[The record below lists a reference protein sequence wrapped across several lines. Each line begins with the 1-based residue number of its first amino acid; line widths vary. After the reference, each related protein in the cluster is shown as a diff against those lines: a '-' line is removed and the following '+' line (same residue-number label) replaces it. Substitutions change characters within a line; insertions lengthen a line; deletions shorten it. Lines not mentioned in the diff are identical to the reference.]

1 MTLNLTDC
9 DKNVK
14 GNQSGINIKSK
25 KIMFIDKDNW
35 GNFSIQDLSERELR
49 LLYEALKVYA
59 QNHFGHIH
67 PTDNTTIM
75 RFDNQY
81 NQALSRMESHK

>member
-1 MTLNLTDC
+1 MTLNLTDY

-49 LLYEALKVYA
+49 LL
-59 QNHFGHIH
+59 H
-67 PTDNTTIM
+67 
-75 RFDNQY
+75 
-81 NQALSRMESHK
+81 